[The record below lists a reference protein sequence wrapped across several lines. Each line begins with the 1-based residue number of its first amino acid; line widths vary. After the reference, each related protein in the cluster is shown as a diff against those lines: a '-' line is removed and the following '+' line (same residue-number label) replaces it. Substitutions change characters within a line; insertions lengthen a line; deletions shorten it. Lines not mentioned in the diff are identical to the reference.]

1 MSSSATHVRDVMTP
15 DPFTLGRNDR
25 LSIADD
31 LMSQQ
36 RIRHIPVLD
45 GDGRLAG
52 IISQRDLFRG
62 ALLRALGY
70 GSRAEQMMLD
80 TVVVK
85 EAMTDEV
92 VTTTPDT
99 PLAEAARLM
108 VDRGVGCLPV
118 LAGER
123 LVGIITEGTFTRLAA
138 DRDG

>member
-1 MSSSATHVRDVMTP
+1 MPSSARRVRDVMTP

-45 GDGRLAG
+45 DDGHLAG

-70 GSRAEQMMLD
+70 GSRAEQMMLQ
-80 TVVVK
+80 TVAIK

-99 PLAEAARLM
+99 PLSDAAREM
-108 VDRGVGCLPV
+108 VERGVGCLPV
-118 LAGER
+118 IAGGQ
-123 LVGIITEGTFTRLAA
+123 LVGIITEGTFTRVVAEG
-138 DRDG
+138 D

>member
-1 MSSSATHVRDVMTP
+1 MSTPATHVRDVMTP

-31 LMSQQ
+31 LMSQK

-45 GDGRLAG
+45 DDGRLAG

-70 GSRAEQMMLD
+70 GSRAEQLMLG
-80 TVVVK
+80 TVAVK
-85 EAMTDEV
+85 EAMTEEV
-92 VTTTPDT
+92 LTTTPDT

-108 VDRGVGCLPV
+108 VQRGVGCLPV
-118 LAGER
+118 LADGQ
-123 LVGIITEGTFTRLAA
+123 LVGIITEGTFARLAA
-138 DRDG
+138 EDG

>member
-1 MSSSATHVRDVMTP
+1 MSSTPTLVRDVMTP

-25 LSIADD
+25 LSVADD
-31 LMSQQ
+31 LMSQE

-45 GDGRLAG
+45 DDGLLAG

-85 EAMTDEV
+85 EAMTEEV
-92 VTTTPDT
+92 LTTTLDT
-99 PLAEAARLM
+99 PVAEAARSM
-108 VDRGVGCLPV
+108 VERGVGCLPV
-118 LAGER
+118 LDGDR
-123 LVGIITEGTFTRLAA
+123 LVGIVTEGTFARLVAA
-138 DRDG
+138 GA

>member
-1 MSSSATHVRDVMTP
+1 MSTPATRVRDAMTP

-45 GDGRLAG
+45 DDGRLAG

-70 GSRAEQMMLD
+70 GSRAEQLMLD

-85 EAMTDEV
+85 EAMTEEV
-92 VTTTPDT
+92 LTATPDM
-99 PLAEAARLM
+99 PLAEAARMM
-108 VDRGVGCLPV
+108 VQNGVGCLPV
-118 LAGER
+118 LAGEQ
-123 LVGIITEGTFTRLAA
+123 LVGIITEGSFTRLAA
-138 DRDG
+138 AGA